1 MLYTLV
7 ALPFYLNYMFSIAAS
22 LLSVLTLL
30 RSRDLTEIQRQRLAG
45 SRKILLMNVGVT
57 VLSFMM
63 IVDEVDVQTSW
74 PGQPNEVLLLVVW
87 NIFPRSLAVLNPLV
101 FIVLTWEKMRG
112 SWWRRRRV
120 SVVSSVVRAAS
131 SGVTEVNRQNEVKR
145 QSEVN
150 RQSERCG
157 VERQSEVKR
166 QNEGSGEVTV
176 RDSEVVFTKRS
187 VTERRVS
194 PPS

>member
-1 MLYTLV
+1 
-7 ALPFYLNYMFSIAAS
+7 MFSIAAS

-101 FIVLTWEKMRG
+101 FIVLTWDKMRG

-120 SVVSSVVRAAS
+120 SVVSSVVRGAS
-131 SGVTEVNRQNEVKR
+131 SGVT
-145 QSEVN
+145 EVN

-157 VERQSEVKR
+157 VERQSEVQR
-166 QNEGSGEVTV
+166 QNEGDGEVTI
-176 RDSEVVFTKRS
+176 RDSEVVFTKIS
-187 VTERRVS
+187 MSERRVS

>member
-1 MLYTLV
+1 
-7 ALPFYLNYMFSIAAS
+7 
-22 LLSVLTLL
+22 
-30 RSRDLTEIQRQRLAG
+30 
-45 SRKILLMNVGVT
+45 MNVGVT

-131 SGVTEVNRQNEVKR
+131 SGVTEVNRQSEVKR
-145 QSEVN
+145 QSE
-150 RQSERCG
+150 G
-157 VERQSEVKR
+157 D
-166 QNEGSGEVTV
+166 GEVTI
-176 RDSEVVFTKRS
+176 RDSEVVFTKSS